1 MRQQHRGRHVAD
13 DLAGGRA
20 GQQRVIGHRLGQ
32 HRFDRGDARH
42 IAREHEEADEGEQQ
56 PEVHR
61 AQGATVEHE
70 QAGYHGDERN
80 RIRNQAKHRGD
91 DHQKQRAER
100 DGATTVDRG
109 DVGSREV
116 PPLRRPPF
124 GSAGRRLREQGAA
137 QADEQHRHGKGQR
150 HGSKEVR
157 QRDVEPLEQVE
168 VLRVSERHD
177 HAAEI
182 RRQALHDEREGKRA
196 FPPRFEQSRRTEGQ
210 HHDESHVVRGDH
222 RQHQRDAHD
231 GRDGRAAGGETRH
244 HRASRCFEHARVAQ
258 RTDKREDAEQASER
272 FKIEVAQ
279 IGGVGRHDQHGGR
292 RGERRH
298 EQHRVGPREA
308 QAGRSDAGARKNA
321 PRIRGVRR
329 SR

>member
-1 MRQQHRGRHVAD
+1 MNLLTIDKVTKGYTDKVLFKEISLGIQEGDKIGFIGVNGTGKST
-13 DLAGGRA
+13 LLKIIAG
-20 GQQRVIGHRLGQ
+20 I
-32 HRFDRGDARH
+32 
-42 IAREHEEADEGEQQ
+42 EEADEGEQQ

-177 HAAEI
+177 QAAEI
-182 RRQALHDEREGKRA
+182 RRQALHDEREGQGA
-196 FPPRFEQSRRTEGQ
+196 IPSGFEQRGGREGQ
-210 HHDESHVVRGDH
+210 HHDERQVVRGEH
-222 RQHQRDAHD
+222 RKHERGPHE
-231 GRDGRAAGGETRH
+231 RCH
-244 HRASRCFEHARVAQ
+244 HA
-258 RTDKREDAEQASER
+258 
-272 FKIEVAQ
+272 
-279 IGGVGRHDQHGGR
+279 
-292 RGERRH
+292 
-298 EQHRVGPREA
+298 
-308 QAGRSDAGARKNA
+308 
-321 PRIRGVRR
+321 
-329 SR
+329 